1 MIRSTV
7 VPVLLAMLG
16 GGALGLWVGAPS
28 SPHPATPSTSIPS
41 SSSTPVRQQ
50 RPVVSPQSV
59 HSAPAVGWG
68 HTGLPFEADV

>member
-28 SPHPATPSTSIPS
+28 SPHPATPFNPPS
-41 SSSTPVRQQ
+41 SPTPVLQQ
-50 RPVVSPQSV
+50 RPEVSPQTTVRSY
-59 HSAPAVGWG
+59 PAVGRG
-68 HTGLPFEADV
+68 RTGLPFEADV